1 MKTATQLGTAAQRL
15 WLGLVMVL
23 ACGVLPLPGRD
34 QAVPVKISAG
44 PHGSVV
50 SSGEVTVPV
59 ETELTLTATPPLGYE
74 IGDRSI
80 HGPALNLVP
89 AVSEHH
95 TREVE

>member
-1 MKTATQLGTAAQRL
+1 MKTATHFGSAAQRL
-15 WLGLVMVL
+15 WLGLVPVL
-23 ACGVLPLPGRD
+23 ACGVLALPGRD
-34 QAVPVKISAG
+34 QTVQVKITAG
-44 PHGSVV
+44 PRGSVL

-59 ETELTLTATPPLGYE
+59 ETELTLTATPVLRCE